1 MTISQLELSVAT
13 VHFTRAMV
21 CARLLLKQLRKMAI
35 AVYQR
40 YLSWYDG
47 NPANLHKLPPTEV
60 GSRYVRAM
68 GGAAGVLV
76 EARRAFAEGD
86 YRWVAELLN
95 HLVFSDPD
103 NDEARQLQAD
113 TFEQLGYQAESAT
126 FRNAYLSGAQELRQ
140 GKPKATKGVARARS
154 LIKAMSV
161 EQTFDTIALR
171 VKSEEMGGVSVAI
184 NWTFTD
190 LAGTADHEWVMGI
203 SHRAL
208 FATRGRH
215 DPTAAAHVRITRSL
229 LLDVLAQVTT
239 FIDELGKGT
248 IVVEGDAGAM
258 LQVFGNLDVFES
270 GFAIVEP

>member
-1 MTISQLELSVAT
+1 MLA
-13 VHFTRAMV
+13 
-21 CARLLLKQLRKMAI
+21 
-35 AVYQR
+35 
-40 YLSWYDG
+40 
-47 NPANLHKLPPTEV
+47 
-60 GSRYVRAM
+60 
-68 GGAAGVLV
+68 
-76 EARRAFAEGD
+76 EARRAFAAGD

-126 FRNAYLSGAQELRQ
+126 FRNAYLTGAQELRQ
-140 GKPKATKGVARARS
+140 GKPKTTKGVARARS
-154 LIKAMSV
+154 LIKAMSI

-171 VKSEEMGGVSVAI
+171 VKSEEMGGVNVAI

-190 LAGTADHEWVMGI
+190 LAGTDDHRWVMGI
-203 SHRAL
+203 SNRVL

-215 DPTAAAHVRITRSL
+215 DSAAAAHVSISRSL
-229 LLDVLAQVTT
+229 FLDVLSQVTT
-239 FIDELGKGT
+239 FMDELGKGT
-248 IVVEGDAGAM
+248 VVIEGDAGAM